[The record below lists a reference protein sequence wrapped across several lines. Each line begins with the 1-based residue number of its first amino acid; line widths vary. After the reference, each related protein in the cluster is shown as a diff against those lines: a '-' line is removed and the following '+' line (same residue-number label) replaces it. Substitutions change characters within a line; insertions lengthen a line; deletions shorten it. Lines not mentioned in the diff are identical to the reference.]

1 MYQEKE
7 FLSALVELPNTDKL
21 EQLESKYTALILFQ
35 IAERCI
41 KAGLVDKNVV
51 SFQIDTNRQ
60 KFSVSIN
67 NKNNPVTDKGTEL
80 LEDVL

>member
-41 KAGLVDKNVV
+41 KAGLVDESVV
-51 SFQIDTNRQ
+51 SFQISPDRQ

-67 NKNNPVTDKGTEL
+67 NKNNPITDKGIEL
-80 LEDVL
+80 LKDVL

>member
-7 FLSALVELPNTDKL
+7 FLSALTELPNTDKL
-21 EQLESKYTALILFQ
+21 EQLENKYTALVLFQ

-41 KAGLVDKNVV
+41 KAGFINESVL
-51 SFQIDTNRQ
+51 SFQISPDRQ

-67 NKNNPVTDKGTEL
+67 NKNNPITYKGMEL
-80 LEDVL
+80 LNL

>member
-41 KAGLVDKNVV
+41 KAGLVYESVV
-51 SFQIDTNRQ
+51 SFQISPDRQ
-60 KFSVSIN
+60 KFYVSIN

>member
-41 KAGLVDKNVV
+41 KAGLVDESVV
-51 SFQIDTNRQ
+51 SFQISPDRQ

>member
-41 KAGLVDKNVV
+41 KAGLVYESVV
-51 SFQIDTNRQ
+51 SFTISSNRQ

-67 NKNNPVTDKGTEL
+67 NKNNPITDKGMEL

>member
-41 KAGLVDKNVV
+41 KAGLVDESVV
-51 SFQIDTNRQ
+51 SFTISSNRQ

-67 NKNNPVTDKGTEL
+67 NKNNPITDKGMEL
-80 LEDVL
+80 LK